1 MVVLALKLTRMDS
14 LKRLHMKDNHQLF
27 YSGCH
32 LPDTVVIFYLGLM
45 VDFNSFF
52 QLFCFFCSFVYFVLT
67 AWWASCQ
74 RREKWNCL
82 KHPEWSYFFLS
93 LLIDYKDEQILTTNI
108 ATKEKTWEI
117 YSFKEDTK
125 PMVDWQLAFG
135 LDTWKKPSEVTEI
148 QKLYD
153 KTKKKCYCR
162 LSMTPRIYLCSGFF
176 CNPALLNYAI
186 LILENALTLD

>member
-14 LKRLHMKDNHQLF
+14 LKRLHMKDNHQLC

-52 QLFCFFCSFVYFVLT
+52 QLFCFFCLFVYFVLT

-74 RREKWNCL
+74 RREKKNCL

-93 LLIDYKDEQILTTNI
+93 LLINYKDEQILTTSI
-108 ATKEKTWEI
+108 ATKENTSEI

-125 PMVDWQLAFG
+125 PRVDWQLAFG

-153 KTKKKCYCR
+153 KTKKK
-162 LSMTPRIYLCSGFF
+162 M
-176 CNPALLNYAI
+176 LLQIVYDSQSLTMFWI
-186 LILENALTLD
+186 LL